1 MLKRPIIHALFLSV
15 ALVTASCMT
24 TSGAKERSVRYARL
38 GPPEAP
44 VSLHYEESGSGSP
57 LVLLHGIGSSNYT
70 WRHIAPALSRNHR
83 VYQVDLKGFGRSEKP
98 FDQAYGARDQAELI
112 AEFIIS
118 RNLRNVTLVG
128 HSFGGG
134 IALMLALEN
143 KGRMKDRI
151 SRLVLLDSVAYHQ
164 NLPIFFRLLRMPL
177 LSQVN
182 VRAVPPVTM
191 ARAGLN
197 IAYFDDSKIT
207 RQDVLAYA
215 EPLRSAGAKH
225 AIIQTARQLV
235 PNDLHDLSSRYG
247 EIKLPALIIWCEHD
261 RVVPLEIG
269 AKLARALPDATYRVF
284 PNCGHLPQEELP
296 AETLAEIRSFLR
308 R

>member
-1 MLKRPIIHALFLSV
+1 MLKRLFIHALIAAF
-15 ALVTASCMT
+15 ALVTASCAT
-24 TSGAKERSVRYARL
+24 TTGAKERSARFARL
-38 GPPEAP
+38 GPPDAP
-44 VSLHYEESGSGSP
+44 VTLHYEESGSGPP
-57 LVLLHGIGSSNYT
+57 LLLLHGIASSNYT
-70 WRHIAPALSRNHR
+70 WRHIAPALSRSHR
-83 VYQVDLKGFGRSEKP
+83 VYQVELKGFGRSEKP

-118 RNLRNVTLVG
+118 RNLRNVTLIG
-128 HSFGGG
+128 HSWGGG

-143 KGRMKDRI
+143 KGRMKGRI

-197 IAYFDDSKIT
+197 IAYFDDSKIS
-207 RQDVLAYA
+207 QADVLAYA

-225 AIIQTARQLV
+225 AIIQTARKLV
-235 PNDLHDLSSRYG
+235 PDDLQDLSSRYG
-247 EIKLPALIIWCEHD
+247 EIKLPTWSCSSSSCP
-261 RVVPLEIG
+261 R
-269 AKLARALPDATYRVF
+269 
-284 PNCGHLPQEELP
+284 
-296 AETLAEIRSFLR
+296 
-308 R
+308 